1 MMIKKAELVKI
12 FIGAILAA
20 AGSVVMELANRND
33 MYETISEEV
42 SKQLSTQE
50 AADQE
55 DGEES

>member
-33 MYETISEEV
+33 MYEKVAEEV
-42 SKQLSTQE
+42 RRQLSTQE
-50 AADQE
+50 ADDQE